1 MKLKKLNCNQ
11 PNNIMK
17 KALLYTVAVML
28 TASLALT
35 ACRHRQEQEQ
45 EPTQQVKRQVQVTYK
60 VKCSQDVMDAIN
72 FVVIYKD
79 KGGINATDTVRDSV
93 WTKTVVSDVV
103 PFKVGLRWAL
113 SAKPVSQIAK
123 DSLQLRAKYAIEC
136 KDCPIQHEEKFMFN
150 HSNFPA
156 SKLAGLCDYETM
168 QHDSY
173 WDGPY
178 GCKMIV
184 FNPDASHDWMPDLM
198 TTLVPWDDK

>member
-1 MKLKKLNCNQ
+1 
-11 PNNIMK
+11 MK

-45 EPTQQVKRQVQVTYK
+45 EPTQQVKRQVEVTYK
-60 VKCSQDVMDAIN
+60 VKCNQDVMDAVN
-72 FVVIYKD
+72 VVVTYKD

-103 PFKVGLRWAL
+103 PFKVGMRWAL

-123 DSLQLRAKYAIEC
+123 DSLQLRIKYAIEC
-136 KDCPIQHEEKFMFN
+136 QDCPIQPSEMVTFN
-150 HSNFPA
+150 YSNFPA
-156 SKLAGLCDYETM
+156 SKLAGLCDYETL
-168 QHDSY
+168 QHDRY

-178 GCKMIV
+178 GCRMIV
-184 FNPDASHDWMPDLM
+184 FNPDSSPDLM